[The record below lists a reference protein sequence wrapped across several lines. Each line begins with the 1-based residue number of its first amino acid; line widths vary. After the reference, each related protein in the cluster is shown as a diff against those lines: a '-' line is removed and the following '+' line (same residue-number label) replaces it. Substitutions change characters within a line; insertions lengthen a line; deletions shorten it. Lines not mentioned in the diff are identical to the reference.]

1 MSQHST
7 TIVDVVIRKMRP
19 RLEEII
25 GENIELE
32 IRAVSTA
39 DAVRAA
45 PMDVE
50 RIVTALAACGRDGL
64 SDGGIITLETRLAV
78 LKSARDRTATPIAPG
93 RYVVLSLSCSANPDA
108 GLSTVREIVNAC
120 GAHLVVRNEEEAD
133 SVLEVYFRQLDSAS
147 TGARMQPKEGGAATI
162 LLAEDEDSVRHLA
175 RMILERQGY
184 RVLEARNG
192 AEAVR
197 ISQSHEGPI
206 HLILA
211 DVVMP
216 QRGGPEAVERLH
228 HLRPEMRVLFL
239 SGYSARVVAT
249 KDDTAYGRAY
259 LRKPFTVDD
268 LEQKVREVLDA
279 NDEPPA
285 A

>member
-1 MSQHST
+1 
-7 TIVDVVIRKMRP
+7 
-19 RLEEII
+19 LEETV

-32 IRAVSTA
+32 IRAMSTA

-50 RIVTALAACGRDGL
+50 RIVTALAVCGRDGL
-64 SDGGIITLETRLAV
+64 SDGGIVTLETRLAV
-78 LKSARDRTATPIAPG
+78 FESSRHRTATPIAPG
-93 RYVVLSLSCSANPDA
+93 RYVVLSLSCSASSNAD
-108 GLSTVREIVNAC
+108 LSTLRETVNAC
-120 GAHLVVRNEEEAD
+120 GAHLVVQNEAEAP
-133 SVLEVYFRQLDSAS
+133 SVLEVYFHRLDSAS
-147 TGARMQPKEGGAATI
+147 TGARMKPKEGGAETI

-175 RMILERQGY
+175 KMILERQGY
-184 RVLEARNG
+184 RVLEARTG

-216 QRGGPEAVERLH
+216 QLGGPEAVERLH

-259 LRKPFTVDD
+259 LRKPFTADD

-279 NDEPPA
+279 NEEPPA